1 LRLAARRVAIALRPS
16 KTGPEDPRGVA
27 PDRLGKSGN
36 AGNAAYAGKLARKAD
51 FDAVY
56 RNGKRHSSSHF
67 TVFLKANELPQ
78 SRFGYSIKRALG
90 GAVVRN
96 RMRRRMRE
104 IVRLHREE
112 ISAGWDF
119 VIHPKANVATA
130 PFVALESALLRLLK
144 P

>member
-1 LRLAARRVAIALRPS
+1 LAKGKPAAVSTPS
-16 KTGPEDPRGVA
+16 NE
-27 PDRLGKSGN
+27 S
-36 AGNAAYAGKLARKAD
+36 KLTRKAD

-56 RNGKRHSSSHF
+56 CTGKRRSSSHF
-67 TVFLKANELPQ
+67 TVFLKANNLPQ

-104 IVRLHREE
+104 VVRLHREE

-119 VIHPKANVATA
+119 VIHPRANVASA
-130 PFVALESALLRLLK
+130 AFLALETDLLRLLK
-144 P
+144 A